1 MCEAV
6 PRTWHMKPELHSDPV
21 GVPVGALSPPATLS
35 PPSSPN
41 VTLPPSPWSPG
52 APGSSA
58 SSVASSNPP
67 SNFCV
72 PVPDRFSAFT
82 LVSNYGSDLRLQNLP
97 HAANVPTREMRCG
110 LMYSGYATSGTTWWA
125 RNVGLL
131 LPHSL
136 LPPLRIPAQQ
146 TTPVAN
152 CSPIHPEPL
161 SPVKPGS
168 PRCAVEKVPIEEEV
182 PLNLSTKPN
191 DVSSNIT
198 RKNEIWS
205 PGSVCER
212 EARETKAP
220 SSRNPLATSII
231 NRQIHHSP
239 LTPPSSSERSFQMI
253 RVSMS
258 IGESLGQVI
267 TTTTTTTTTT
277 RTAVT
282 VTVTVASRNVCGRLA
297 FSFCLEAPPECKQC
311 GKAFKRSSTLSTH
324 LLIHSDTRPYPC
336 QYCGKRF
343 HQKSDMKKHTYI
355 HTGEKPH
362 KCVVCGKAFSQSSN
376 LITHMRKHT
385 GYKPFQC
392 GLCDKAFQRKV
403 DLRRHREGQHPAAPA
418 LDYRSLQVASSGVG
432 EQSAVQRNNTGQVRC
447 TPSPPPLPLP
457 PQQPLQP
464 PPQQQPSPPLPL
476 PLPLPLPQTTSQGVV
491 QQQQQL
497 SPVQVHSG
505 TTANGISSSNSSSN
519 SNSSSSS
526 SNTAPYRTIPVP
538 GSSNSS

>member
-72 PVPDRFSAFT
+72 PVQDRFSAFT
-82 LVSNYGSDLRLQNLP
+82 LVSGYGSDLRLQNLP
-97 HAANVPTREMRCG
+97 HTANLPAREMRCG
-110 LMYSGYATSGTTWWA
+110 LMYSGGYATSGTTWWA

-136 LPPLRIPAQQ
+136 LPPLRIPPQQ

-168 PRCAVEKVPIEEEV
+168 PRCAVEKVPIEEV

-239 LTPPSSSERSFQMI
+239 LTPPSSSERSFQ
-253 RVSMS
+253 
-258 IGESLGQVI
+258 
-267 TTTTTTTTTT
+267 
-277 RTAVT
+277 
-282 VTVTVASRNVCGRLA
+282 
-297 FSFCLEAPPECKQC
+297 CKQC

-447 TPSPPPLPLP
+447 TPSPPP
-457 PQQPLQP
+457 
-464 PPQQQPSPPLPL
+464 QQQASP

-497 SPVQVHSG
+497 SPAQVHSG
-505 TTANGISSSNSSSN
+505 TTANGINCNSNSNSSSNSSS
-519 SNSSSSS
+519 SN

>member
-6 PRTWHMKPELHSDPV
+6 PRSWHMKPELHSNPV

-67 SNFCV
+67 SGFCV

-82 LVSNYGSDLRLQNLP
+82 LVSGYGSDLRLQNLP
-97 HAANVPTREMRCG
+97 LAASVPTREMRCG
-110 LMYSGYATSGTTWWA
+110 LMYSGYATSGTAWWA

-168 PRCAVEKVPIEEEV
+168 PRCSTEKAAFEEEV
-182 PLNLSTKPN
+182 PLNLSTKPS
-191 DVSSNIT
+191 DVSSNIS

-212 EARETKAP
+212 EARETKVP
-220 SSRNPLATSII
+220 SSRNPSTTSMIT
-231 NRQIHHSP
+231 RQIHRSP
-239 LTPPSSSERSFQMI
+239 LTPPSSSERSFQ
-253 RVSMS
+253 
-258 IGESLGQVI
+258 
-267 TTTTTTTTTT
+267 
-277 RTAVT
+277 
-282 VTVTVASRNVCGRLA
+282 
-297 FSFCLEAPPECKQC
+297 CKQC

-418 LDYRSLQVASSGVG
+418 LDYRSLQVSGGV
-432 EQSAVQRNNTGQVRC
+432 EQSAVQHNSTGQQALC
-447 TPSPPPLPLP
+447 TASSSPPP
-457 PQQPLQP
+457 P
-464 PPQQQPSPPLPL
+464 PPPSAATAPAPPSAPV
-476 PLPLPLPQTTSQGVV
+476 PTVSSTTG
-491 QQQQQL
+491 
-497 SPVQVHSG
+497 
-505 TTANGISSSNSSSN
+505 NGS
-519 SNSSSSS
+519 
-526 SNTAPYRTIPVP
+526 TAPYRTIPVP
-538 GSSNSS
+538 GSSS